1 MAGAKKIGDCVL
13 LQVEDDD
20 VTAYLLQRA
29 LLRSDLLPQYFRV
42 TDGEQATAFLLQDGQ
57 YKDAPRPNLVLLDLN
72 LRRKG
77 GLDVLAE
84 MKGHLDLRDIPVVV
98 FSASKLP
105 YDRERAMQLGAV
117 EFLNKPRGGDFEE
130 FVRVA
135 EAVCKRL
142 TAEQ

>member
-1 MAGAKKIGDCVL
+1 MAGAKNLDDCVL

-20 VTAYLLQRA
+20 ASAFLFQTA
-29 LLRSDLLPQYFRV
+29 LREAGLSPQCFRV
-42 TDGEQATAFLLQDGQ
+42 TDGEQATAFLLQDGRYQ
-57 YKDAPRPNLVLLDLN
+57 NAPRPNLVLLDLN
-72 LRRKG
+72 LPRKG

-105 YDRERAMQLGAV
+105 YDRERAMHLGAV
-117 EFLNKPRGGDFEE
+117 EYLHKPETDFDE

-142 TAEQ
+142 TADQ

>member
-1 MAGAKKIGDCVL
+1 MAGAKKLDDCVL

-20 VTAYLLQRA
+20 ATAFLFQKA
-29 LLRSDLLPQYFRV
+29 LREAGLSPQYFRV
-42 TDGEQATAFLLQDGQ
+42 TDGEQATAFLLQDGRYQ
-57 YKDAPRPNLVLLDLN
+57 NAPRPNLVLLDLN
-72 LRRKG
+72 LPRKG

-84 MKGHLDLRDIPVVV
+84 MKDHLDLRDIPVVV

-117 EFLNKPRGGDFEE
+117 EFLHKPERDFDE